1 MTQTETLLAGYRR
14 AGLTMSEAV
23 ADLELVATE
32 CLARATEM
40 RGLRE
45 DGWRAAVPRLLR
57 TARRHER
64 MSREASAIQTEQGLR
79 TTTACRME
87 SDPWRAAE
95 LAIWMMH

>member
-1 MTQTETLLAGYRR
+1 MTQTEKSLRGYRQTGR
-14 AGLTMSEAV
+14 TMSEAI

-40 RGLRE
+40 RGLQE
-45 DGWRAAVPRLLR
+45 DGWKAAVPQMLR

-64 MSREASAIQTEQGLR
+64 MSREARAIQTEQGLR

-87 SDPWRAAE
+87 SDPWKAGE